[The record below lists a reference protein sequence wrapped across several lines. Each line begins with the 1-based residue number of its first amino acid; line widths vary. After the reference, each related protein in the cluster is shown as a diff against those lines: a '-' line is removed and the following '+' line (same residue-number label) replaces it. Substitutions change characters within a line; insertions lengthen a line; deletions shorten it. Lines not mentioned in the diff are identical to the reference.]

1 MVDLSKYRIKT
12 EKEFLAEFG
21 EDWRDELGDHFVL
34 VMDILFGMPLNEI
47 EFDECKENVREWV
60 ENGDPTDDMYVLAPS
75 RGYWVSRDMV
85 TDKPLSSVK
94 PLSSD
99 KPKKKAVKP
108 KEWYESGHHYDIEM
122 SVSGRDTSVTIWFDN
137 QSFEGKARTHEGE
150 QNVPAVGFIVALSRA
165 VEKAKKVLGR
175 IPAVHNVFDDMD

>member
-12 EKEFLAEFG
+12 RREFLDEFG
-21 EDWRDELGDHFVL
+21 EDWRDEAGNYFAPEMDVLLGMSLD
-34 VMDILFGMPLNEI
+34 EI
-47 EFDECKENVREWV
+47 EFDDCCENIREWV
-60 ENGDPTDDMYVLAPS
+60 ENCAPHDDMRIDAPLD
-75 RGYWVSRDMV
+75 GYYISRDMV
-85 TDKPLSSVK
+85 TAKDAPSVK
-94 PLSSD
+94 P
-99 KPKKKAVKP
+99 KKVIKP

-137 QSFEGKARTHEGE
+137 KSFEGKARTHEGE

>member
-12 EKEFLAEFG
+12 EKEFRAEFG
-21 EDWRDELGDHFVL
+21 EDWREELGCYFCGA
-34 VMDILFGMPLNEI
+34 MDDLFGMPLTEI
-47 EFDECKENVREWV
+47 GFDNNLENVKEWV
-60 ENGDPTDDMYVLAPS
+60 ENGEPTDDVMIESPID
-75 RGYWVSRDMV
+75 GYYLSRDMV
-85 TDKPLSSVK
+85 TDKKLP
-94 PLSSD
+94 SD
-99 KPKKKAVKP
+99 KPKKVVKP
-108 KEWYESGHHYDIEM
+108 KEWYDSGHHCDVEM

-175 IPAVHNVFDDMD
+175 VPAVHNVFDDMD

>member
-21 EDWRDELGDHFVL
+21 EDWRGEVESGFNPEMDCLLGMSL
-34 VMDILFGMPLNEI
+34 NDIR
-47 EFDECKENVREWV
+47 FDDWEENVTEWL
-60 ENGDPTDDMYVLAPS
+60 ENGLPDDAMSISEPID
-75 RGYWVSRDMV
+75 GYWISRDMV
-85 TDKPLSSVK
+85 IAKDAP
-94 PLSSD
+94 SD
-99 KPKKKAVKP
+99 KPKKVVKP
-108 KEWYESGHHYDIEM
+108 KEWYDSGHHCDVEM
-122 SVSGRDTSVTIWFDN
+122 SVSGRDTSVMIWFDN
-137 QSFEGKARTHEGE
+137 KSFEGKARTHEGE